1 MAEEGSGDDE
11 RCGAILDGEKAKAVV
26 VAAHNMSRYDDA
38 VFMLLVVYWC
48 VAFVVVDWT
57 TIFDLRWMALG
68 VRMISTVKVSY
79 VDISDMSLNP
89 SPSLC
94 VSNVKSQS
102 DTK

>member
-48 VAFVVVDWT
+48 LALVVVAGRQSS
-57 TIFDLRWMALG
+57 IFVGWRWDEDEEVL
-68 VRMISTVKVSY
+68 
-79 VDISDMSLNP
+79 
-89 SPSLC
+89 
-94 VSNVKSQS
+94 
-102 DTK
+102 